1 MSKNLK
7 IFLGIS
13 YLIILFAFLYFI
25 FTGIEIS
32 RLNDFSYYKDFQKN
46 LSDYVSENIIIN
58 IIYFFIFAVLWVA
71 LLGFG
76 APLLIIS
83 GILFGQWIGTL
94 VSIISISVGALI
106 LYSIGD
112 FFFRDL
118 VKNTLEQKFEKYIV
132 LFKKNEFYYFFIY
145 RFIGGLGVPFGLQN
159 LIPILFGMK
168 KSNYF
173 FSSFFGFL
181 PGFFI
186 FNTIGSGLN
195 SYVAQSEKF
204 NILDYLDNK
213 VKSKETIIK
222 NNHIKHTTTFFP
234 GYSVGD
240 RTRSFFKVQDGCNYF
255 CSFCTIPLARGRSR
269 SGTINETVLKA
280 KELAKNPIKEVVLT
294 GVNIGDFGHG
304 TKENFFELIKELDKV
319 EGIERYRISS
329 IEPDLLTEE
338 IIEFVKNSKKFF
350 DDKN

>member
-32 RLNDFSYYKDFQKN
+32 KLNDFSYYKDLQKILSNYISVNIVTN
-46 LSDYVSENIIIN
+46 L
-58 IIYFFIFAVLWVA
+58 IYFFIFAIFWVA

-76 APLLIIS
+76 SPLLIIS

-94 VSIISISVGALI
+94 ISVISISVGALI
-106 LYSIGD
+106 LYVIGN

-118 VKNTLEQKFEKYIV
+118 VKKILSQKFDRYIF

-168 KSNYF
+168 KLNYF
-173 FSSFFGFL
+173 LSSFLGFI

-186 FNTIGSGLN
+186 FNTIGAGLN
-195 SYVAQSEKF
+195 SYVEQAEKF
-204 NILDYLDNK
+204 NMFEFILSPAIYLPILMFACLMII
-213 VKSKETIIK
+213 SFIIK
-222 NNHIKHTTTFFP
+222 
-234 GYSVGD
+234 
-240 RTRSFFKVQDGCNYF
+240 
-255 CSFCTIPLARGRSR
+255 
-269 SGTINETVLKA
+269 
-280 KELAKNPIKEVVLT
+280 
-294 GVNIGDFGHG
+294 
-304 TKENFFELIKELDKV
+304 
-319 EGIERYRISS
+319 
-329 IEPDLLTEE
+329 
-338 IIEFVKNSKKFF
+338 KKFF
-350 DDKN
+350 DDKY

>member
-13 YLIILFAFLYFI
+13 YLIILFTFLYFI
-25 FTGIEIS
+25 FTWIEIS
-32 RLNDFSYYKDFQKN
+32 RLNDFSYYKDFQKD
-46 LSDYVSENIIIN
+46 LSDYVSEKIISN

-94 VSIISISVGALI
+94 VSVISISVGALI

-173 FSSFFGFL
+173 FSSLFGFI

-204 NILDYLDNK
+204 DMIDFILSPAIYLPILMFACLMII
-213 VKSKETIIK
+213 SLIIK
-222 NNHIKHTTTFFP
+222 
-234 GYSVGD
+234 
-240 RTRSFFKVQDGCNYF
+240 
-255 CSFCTIPLARGRSR
+255 
-269 SGTINETVLKA
+269 
-280 KELAKNPIKEVVLT
+280 
-294 GVNIGDFGHG
+294 
-304 TKENFFELIKELDKV
+304 
-319 EGIERYRISS
+319 
-329 IEPDLLTEE
+329 
-338 IIEFVKNSKKFF
+338 KKFF
-350 DDKN
+350 DD

>member
-25 FTGIEIS
+25 FTGIEMS
-32 RLNDFSYYKDFQKN
+32 KLNDFSYYKELQKN
-46 LSDYVSENIIIN
+46 LSNYVSKNIITN

-76 APLLIIS
+76 SPLLIIS

-94 VSIISISVGALI
+94 VSVVSISVGALT
-106 LYSIGD
+106 LYSLGN
-112 FFFRDL
+112 FFFRDF
-118 VKNTLEQKFEKYIV
+118 VKKILEQRFNKYIL
-132 LFKKNEFYYFFIY
+132 LFKRNEFYYFFIY

-168 KSNYF
+168 KLNYF
-173 FSSFFGFL
+173 FSSFFGFI

-195 SYVAQSEKF
+195 SYVAESEKF
-204 NILDYLDNK
+204 NVLDFILTPAIYSPILMFAFLMI
-213 VKSKETIIK
+213 VSLIIK
-222 NNHIKHTTTFFP
+222 
-234 GYSVGD
+234 
-240 RTRSFFKVQDGCNYF
+240 
-255 CSFCTIPLARGRSR
+255 
-269 SGTINETVLKA
+269 
-280 KELAKNPIKEVVLT
+280 
-294 GVNIGDFGHG
+294 
-304 TKENFFELIKELDKV
+304 
-319 EGIERYRISS
+319 
-329 IEPDLLTEE
+329 
-338 IIEFVKNSKKFF
+338 KKFF

>member
-7 IFLGIS
+7 LFLGIS

-32 RLNDFSYYKDFQKN
+32 RLNDFSYYKELQEN
-46 LSDYVSENIIIN
+46 LNNYVSSNKITN
-58 IIYFFIFAVLWVA
+58 LVYFFVFAIFWVA

-76 APLLIIS
+76 SPLLIIS

-118 VKNTLEQKFEKYIV
+118 IKNTLEQKFEKYIV

-159 LIPILFGMK
+159 LIPILFEMK
-168 KSNYF
+168 KLNYF
-173 FSSFFGFL
+173 FSSFFGFI

-204 NILDYLDNK
+204 DMIDFILSPTIYLPILMFACLMII
-213 VKSKETIIK
+213 SLIIK
-222 NNHIKHTTTFFP
+222 
-234 GYSVGD
+234 
-240 RTRSFFKVQDGCNYF
+240 
-255 CSFCTIPLARGRSR
+255 
-269 SGTINETVLKA
+269 
-280 KELAKNPIKEVVLT
+280 
-294 GVNIGDFGHG
+294 
-304 TKENFFELIKELDKV
+304 
-319 EGIERYRISS
+319 
-329 IEPDLLTEE
+329 
-338 IIEFVKNSKKFF
+338 KKFF
-350 DDKN
+350 DD